1 MSLLRIS
8 ELCIRLNKSRGTVE
22 KLRKTQWTQGVEYFN
37 FGTTDTP
44 SYSYDLEAILSRSK
58 LLVPDKSLLSNQSFR
73 VPTRNRLQI

>member
-8 ELCIRLNKSRGTVE
+8 ELCSRLNKSRGTVE
-22 KLRKTQWTQGVEYFN
+22 KLRKTQWTQGIEYFN

-58 LLVPDKSLLSNQSFR
+58 SLVPDKSLSSNQSFR
-73 VPTRNRLQI
+73 VPTRTRS